1 MPPATVLA
9 IEDLTVDVL
18 VKAKLYGRILI
29 AFLADQFS
37 RHGCNP

>member
-9 IEDLTVDVL
+9 IEDLAVDVL
-18 VKAKLYGRILI
+18 VKAKLYGRILF
-29 AFLADQFS
+29 AFLADELS

>member
-9 IEDLTVDVL
+9 IEDLAVDVL
-18 VKAKLYGRILI
+18 VKAKIYGRILF
-29 AFLADQFS
+29 AFLADEFF